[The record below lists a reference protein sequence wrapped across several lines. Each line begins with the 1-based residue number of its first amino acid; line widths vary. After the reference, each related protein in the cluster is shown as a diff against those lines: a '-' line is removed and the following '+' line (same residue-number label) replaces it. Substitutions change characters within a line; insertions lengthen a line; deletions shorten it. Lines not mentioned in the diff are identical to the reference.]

1 MDFINELIVMIA
13 TTLLRG
19 VMAIGAG
26 LVYLQFLTLSFVLAM
41 ISTVAFAMVLAVAK
55 IALLGH

>member
-1 MDFINELIVMIA
+1 MIA